1 MTHRSV
7 HRCIL
12 VHCARADLGCFLPP
26 VQAAIKHLPHC
37 NKGAGTAYGGAIR
50 KDLSQPSSAEVT
62 RKASPII
69 EPAPIKGSRAASWA
83 VLRDGNATIAPAGAR
98 PPVAANAVPVKS
110 VPRPSPIMNSTKA
123 SRPTVAEQMAQM
135 HEALMQAHQAQ
146 AQAQMV
152 APIQAP
158 MQAYLAPNILNSS
171 FTSRSDQMKAHVDQ
185 FREDSNPKGMKMPKH
200 SFRRRD
206 GASFQPPALF

>member
-7 HRCIL
+7 HRRVL

-37 NKGAGTAYGGAIR
+37 NKGAGTAYGGAFR

-98 PPVAANAVPVKS
+98 LPVAANAVPVKS

-135 HEALMQAHQAQ
+135 QEALMQAHQAQ
-146 AQAQMV
+146 AQAQML

-158 MQAYLAPNILNSS
+158 MQAYLAPY
-171 FTSRSDQMKAHVDQ
+171 QMKAHVDQ

-206 GASFQPPALF
+206 GASFQPPALV

>member
-7 HRCIL
+7 HRRVL

-37 NKGAGTAYGGAIR
+37 NKGAGTTYGGAFR

-69 EPAPIKGSRAASWA
+69 EPAPIKGSHAASWA
-83 VLRDGNATIAPAGAR
+83 VPRHGNATIAPAGAR
-98 PPVAANAVPVKS
+98 PPVAANAVPVQS

-135 HEALMQAHQAQ
+135 QEALMQAHQAQ
-146 AQAQMV
+146 AQAQML

-158 MQAYLAPNILNSS
+158 MQAYLAPN
-171 FTSRSDQMKAHVDQ
+171 QMKAHVDQ

-206 GASFQPPALF
+206 GASFQPPALI

>member
-7 HRCIL
+7 HRRVL

-50 KDLSQPSSAEVT
+50 KEMSQPSSAEVT

-83 VLRDGNATIAPAGAR
+83 VPHDGNATIAPAGAR
-98 PPVAANAVPVKS
+98 PPVAANAVS

-135 HEALMQAHQAQ
+135 QEALMQAHQAQ
-146 AQAQMV
+146 AQAQML

-158 MQAYLAPNILNSS
+158 MQAYLAPN
-171 FTSRSDQMKAHVDQ
+171 QMKAHVDQ

-206 GASFQPPALF
+206 GASFQPPALI

>member
-7 HRCIL
+7 HRRVL

-37 NKGAGTAYGGAIR
+37 NKGAGTAYGGIR

-83 VLRDGNATIAPAGAR
+83 VPRHGNATIAPAGAR
-98 PPVAANAVPVKS
+98 PPVAANAVS

-135 HEALMQAHQAQ
+135 QEALMQAHQAQ
-146 AQAQMV
+146 AQAQML

-158 MQAYLAPNILNSS
+158 MQAHLAPNSS

-185 FREDSNPKGMKMPKH
+185 FREDSNLKGMKMPKH

-206 GASFQPPALF
+206 GASFQPPALI

>member
-7 HRCIL
+7 HRCVL

-37 NKGAGTAYGGAIR
+37 NKGAGGAYGGAIR

-69 EPAPIKGSRAASWA
+69 EPAPMKGSHAASWA
-83 VLRDGNATIAPAGAR
+83 VHRHDNATIAPAGAH
-98 PPVAANAVPVKS
+98 PPVAANAVS
-110 VPRPSPIMNSTKA
+110 VPRPSPIMSSTKA

-135 HEALMQAHQAQ
+135 QEALMQAHQAQ

-158 MQAYLAPNILNSS
+158 MQAQLAPNSS
-171 FTSRSDQMKAHVDQ
+171 FTSRSDQMKARVDQ

-206 GASFQPPALF
+206 GASFQPPALI

>member
-1 MTHRSV
+1 M
-7 HRCIL
+7 HRCVL

-37 NKGAGTAYGGAIR
+37 NKGAGTAYGGIR

-69 EPAPIKGSRAASWA
+69 EPAPIKGSHAASWA
-83 VLRDGNATIAPAGAR
+83 VPRHANATIAPAGAR

-135 HEALMQAHQAQ
+135 QEALMQAHQAQ

-158 MQAYLAPNILNSS
+158 MQAQLAPNSS

>member
-1 MTHRSV
+1 MTHRRV
-7 HRCIL
+7 HRCVL

-37 NKGAGTAYGGAIR
+37 NKGAGSAYGGAIR

-69 EPAPIKGSRAASWA
+69 EPAPIKGSHAASWA
-83 VLRDGNATIAPAGAR
+83 VPRHGNATITPAGAR

-110 VPRPSPIMNSTKA
+110 VPRPSPIMNSTRT

-135 HEALMQAHQAQ
+135 QEALMQAHQAQ
-146 AQAQMV
+146 AQAQLV
-152 APIQAP
+152 APIQAA
-158 MQAYLAPNILNSS
+158 QLAPNSS
-171 FTSRSDQMKAHVDQ
+171 FTSRSDQMKAHVDHE

-206 GASFQPPALF
+206 GASFQPPALI

>member
-1 MTHRSV
+1 
-7 HRCIL
+7 
-12 VHCARADLGCFLPP
+12 
-26 VQAAIKHLPHC
+26 
-37 NKGAGTAYGGAIR
+37 
-50 KDLSQPSSAEVT
+50 
-62 RKASPII
+62 
-69 EPAPIKGSRAASWA
+69 
-83 VLRDGNATIAPAGAR
+83 
-98 PPVAANAVPVKS
+98 
-110 VPRPSPIMNSTKA
+110 MNSTRT

-135 HEALMQAHQAQ
+135 QEALMQAHQAQ

-206 GASFQPPALF
+206 GASFQPPALI

>member
-1 MTHRSV
+1 M
-7 HRCIL
+7 HRCVP

-37 NKGAGTAYGGAIR
+37 NKGAGTAYGGDLR

-69 EPAPIKGSRAASWA
+69 EPAPIKGSHAASWA
-83 VLRDGNATIAPAGAR
+83 VPRHVNATIAPAGAR

-135 HEALMQAHQAQ
+135 QEALMQAHQAQ

-152 APIQAP
+152 VPIQAP
-158 MQAYLAPNILNSS
+158 MQAQLVPSSS

-206 GASFQPPALF
+206 GASFQPPALV

>member
-7 HRCIL
+7 HRCVL

-37 NKGAGTAYGGAIR
+37 NKGAGTAYGGAFR

-98 PPVAANAVPVKS
+98 LPVAANAVPVKS
-110 VPRPSPIMNSTKA
+110 VPRPSPIMNSTKT

-158 MQAYLAPNILNSS
+158 MQAHLAPNSS

-206 GASFQPPALF
+206 GASFQPPALI

>member
-7 HRCIL
+7 HRRVL

-37 NKGAGTAYGGAIR
+37 NKGAGSAYGGAIR

-83 VLRDGNATIAPAGAR
+83 VPRHGNATIAPAGAR

-158 MQAYLAPNILNSS
+158 MQAHLAPNSS

-200 SFRRRD
+200 SLRRRD
-206 GASFQPPALF
+206 GASFQPPALI

>member
-7 HRCIL
+7 HRRVL

-37 NKGAGTAYGGAIR
+37 NKGAGTAYGGAFR

-69 EPAPIKGSRAASWA
+69 EPAPIKGSHAASWA

-135 HEALMQAHQAQ
+135 QQALMQAHQAQ

-158 MQAYLAPNILNSS
+158 MQAQLAPNSS

-206 GASFQPPALF
+206 GASFQPPALI